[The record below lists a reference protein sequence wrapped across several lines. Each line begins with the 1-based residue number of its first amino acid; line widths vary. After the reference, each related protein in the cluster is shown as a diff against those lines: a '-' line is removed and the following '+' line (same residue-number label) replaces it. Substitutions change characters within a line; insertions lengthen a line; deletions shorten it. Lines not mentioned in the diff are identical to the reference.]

1 MRVKICGLS
10 RPEHVAAAS
19 GADAC
24 GFVVLSPGSR
34 RNIEPAAA
42 RVLAADTQPFQT
54 PVFVTA
60 ETRGDEL
67 AALVAAHRPAA
78 LQAPAEAGSVVFAA
92 LKGRFPRVMLLAS
105 LRPESWSGRIPVAD
119 AYVLDALDGT
129 RGGTGTAVDWDAAR
143 RVVERSPRPVVLAGG
158 LTPENVGAAIV
169 KVRPWGVDVSS
180 GVETDGVKDPDRI
193 RAFVAA
199 ARRAA
204 VEHSL

>member
-10 RPEHVAAAS
+10 RPEHVQAAA

-24 GFVVLSPGSR
+24 GFVVLSPESR
-34 RNIEPAAA
+34 RNVEPAAA
-42 RVLAADTQPFQT
+42 RVLTAATAPFQT

-67 AALVAAHRPAA
+67 AALLAAHRPAA
-78 LQAPAEAGSVVFAA
+78 LQLPAEAGSIVFAA
-92 LKGRFPRVMLLAS
+92 LRGRFPRTWLLAS
-105 LRPESWSGRIPVAD
+105 LRPEAWSERAPAAD
-119 AYVLDALDGT
+119 AYVLDALQGT
-129 RGGTGTAVDWDAAR
+129 KGGTGETVDWDAAR
-143 RVVERSPRPVVLAGG
+143 RVVERSRIPIILAGG

-169 KVRPWGVDVSS
+169 RVRPWGVDVSS
-180 GVETDGVKDPDRI
+180 GVETDGVKDPERI
-193 RAFVAA
+193 RAFILA